1 MGIKFFSTKNK
12 KMRFKEKILGL
23 LISQQER
30 IDLASGSMR
39 VIKRKMNPQPSE
51 NWMDNV
57 LTNFPDLKMYDDK
70 LRQRFW
76 IHNHYATV
84 DKKGKDTS
92 EISPKYAAG
101 TTIWG
106 QYTYRK
112 SVAAGSDHKKHI
124 VNKKRT
130 STSSSS
136 SSVNTTEIYLYVKQV
151 IVEKIKGEWYWLYMV
166 ELIEKP
172 KYLNN

>member
-1 MGIKFFSTKNK
+1 
-12 KMRFKEKILGL
+12 MRFKEKILGL

-84 DKKGKDTS
+84 DKKGKDNS

-106 QYTYRK
+106 QYT
-112 SVAAGSDHKKHI
+112 
-124 VNKKRT
+124 
-130 STSSSS
+130 
-136 SSVNTTEIYLYVKQV
+136 
-151 IVEKIKGEWYWLYMV
+151 
-166 ELIEKP
+166 
-172 KYLNN
+172 